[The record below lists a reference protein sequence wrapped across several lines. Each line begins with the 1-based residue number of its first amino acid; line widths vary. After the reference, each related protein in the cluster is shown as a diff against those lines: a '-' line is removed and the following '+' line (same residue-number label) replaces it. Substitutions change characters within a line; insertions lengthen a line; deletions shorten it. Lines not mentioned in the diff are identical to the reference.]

1 MHNKKRGIEKFF
13 GFIIIFM
20 PLLIIPTILFG
31 GKADKQPEWN
41 SESQADYILK
51 IKENFIS
58 LKAKDASIKEILED
72 IGRRMK
78 IEVVADIPREEKI
91 TVELDMMYLGDA
103 IKRFRTNYAYI
114 TESEKEKGKITKI
127 IVVPK
132 GLGMVPIIPQKK
144 SVIKEEKRRVGP
156 GMRARKDVR
165 IGKPFHPE
173 TSKFNSDPQPSLQ
186 KDEVK
191 EEKRL
196 VDPGIRARE
205 DVGTEEPSHSE
216 TLKFEYDPQPSI
228 QEKPSHPEPSEF
240 DYNPQP
246 SLQ

>member
-1 MHNKKRGIEKFF
+1 MHNKKRGIEKLF

-20 PLLIIPTILFG
+20 PLLVIPTILFG
-31 GKADKQPEWN
+31 GEADKQPERN
-41 SESQADYILK
+41 SESQADYILMV
-51 IKENFIS
+51 KENFIS
-58 LKAKDASIKEILED
+58 LKAKDASLKEILED

-132 GLGMVPIIPQKK
+132 GLGMVPVIPQKK
-144 SVIKEEKRRVGP
+144 SVVKEGKRREF
-156 GMRARKDVR
+156 DY
-165 IGKPFHPE
+165 
-173 TSKFNSDPQPSLQ
+173 NPQPSVQ
-186 KDEVK
+186 TYEVT
-191 EEKRL
+191 EEKKIVEPR
-196 VDPGIRARE
+196 IRARE
-205 DVGTEEPSHSE
+205 DVGTEEPSH
-216 TLKFEYDPQPSI
+216 T
-228 QEKPSHPEPSEF
+228 EPSEF

-246 SLQ
+246 SMR